1 MEGNVATVLVAL
13 DTGPHLEIQRVEKYP
28 IVKTKDAICNRRRIQ
43 VQTTDPSLPADS
55 ACEFPP
61 SRRNV
66 SDAVNWFKKH
76 SVGKSNLIDDFMLCW
91 FSAELDGRLMS
102 L

>member
-13 DTGPHLEIQRVEKYP
+13 DTSPHLEIQRVEKYS
-28 IVKTKDAICNRRRIQ
+28 IVKRENAICNRSRIQ

-76 SVGKSNLIDDFMLCW
+76 SVGKSHFRNPKSTHNMRPSGW
-91 FSAELDGRLMS
+91 NTHG
-102 L
+102 